1 MLNAKELLGLLV
13 ESLRQAGC
21 GVYVYDEAKP
31 FGIRVSR
38 PSGEISD
45 IRVYIW
51 NCTHGGGRARPEN
64 EYRIQFTG
72 VVPAQHQD
80 ATTLLLGW
88 HEIGV
93 FAAWDIRK
101 HENQDSGS
109 PSAQIREDVL
119 QNAYRN
125 GFAVGERG
133 NGEVVAAF
141 RPELIAEYSANIED
155 IHDGSR
161 AELEALNN
169 LPNIELSEAER
180 TYGRKKIVSE
190 IVRAY
195 RAHDFSKR
203 VLSAYSNA
211 CAACG
216 LQLRLVEAAHIVPVT
231 SDASTDSTENGI
243 ALCVLH
249 HRAYDKNIISI
260 DECYRIEVSETTL
273 RGLGEYNL
281 LGGLEQFRGNLRPLM
296 LLPADRRDYPSPSN
310 LALSRRV
317 RAWKI

>member
-1 MLNAKELLGLLV
+1 MLSAKKLLSLLV
-13 ESLRQAGC
+13 SSLSQAGC
-21 GVYVYDEAKP
+21 GVSVYDASKP
-31 FGIRVSR
+31 FGIRISR

-45 IRVYIW
+45 LRVYIW

-101 HENQDSGS
+101 HENQDSSS

-125 GFAVGERG
+125 GFAVGARG

-141 RPELIAEYSANIED
+141 RPELIAEYAENVEG
-155 IHDGSR
+155 IHDGNV

-169 LPNIELSEAER
+169 LPNIGVREAEQA
-180 TYGRKKIVSE
+180 YGRKKIVSE

-203 VLSAYSNA
+203 VLSAYSNV
-211 CAACG
+211 CAVCG

-260 DECYRIEVSETTL
+260 DEGYRIQVSETVL

-281 LGGLEQFRGNLRPLM
+281 LGGLEHFRGNLREMM
-296 LLPADRRDYPSPSN
+296 LLPADRRDYPSPGN

-317 RAWKI
+317 RAWQV

>member
-1 MLNAKELLGLLV
+1 M
-13 ESLRQAGC
+13 
-21 GVYVYDEAKP
+21 
-31 FGIRVSR
+31 
-38 PSGEISD
+38 
-45 IRVYIW
+45 
-51 NCTHGGGRARPEN
+51 
-64 EYRIQFTG
+64 
-72 VVPAQHQD
+72 
-80 ATTLLLGW
+80 
-88 HEIGV
+88 

-101 HENQDSGS
+101 HENQDSSS

-125 GFAVGERG
+125 GFAVGARG

-141 RPELIAEYSANIED
+141 RPELIAEYAENVEG
-155 IHDGSR
+155 IHDGNV

-169 LPNIELSEAER
+169 LPNIGVREAEQA
-180 TYGRKKIVSE
+180 YGRKKIVSE

-203 VLSAYSNA
+203 VLSAYSNV
-211 CAACG
+211 CAVCG

-260 DECYRIEVSETTL
+260 DEGYRIQVSETVL

-281 LGGLEQFRGNLRPLM
+281 LGGLEHFRGNLREMM
-296 LLPADRRDYPSPSN
+296 LLPADRRDYPSPGN

-317 RAWKI
+317 RAWQV

>member
-1 MLNAKELLGLLV
+1 MEVDGLG
-13 ESLRQAGC
+13 Q
-21 GVYVYDEAKP
+21 K
-31 FGIRVSR
+31 
-38 PSGEISD
+38 
-45 IRVYIW
+45 
-51 NCTHGGGRARPEN
+51 N
-64 EYRIQFTG
+64 EYRIQFTR
-72 VVPAQHQD
+72 VVPARHED

-88 HEIGV
+88 HEMGV

-119 QNAYRN
+119 RNAYRN
-125 GFAVGERG
+125 GFAVGARG

-141 RPELIAEYSANIED
+141 RPELIAEYAEHIEG
-155 IHDGSR
+155 IHDGNV

-169 LPNIELSEAER
+169 LPNIGIKEAEL
-180 TYGRKKIVSE
+180 TYGRKKIVTE

-203 VLSAYSNA
+203 VLSAYGNV
-211 CAACG
+211 CAVCG

-231 SDASTDSTENGI
+231 FDESTDSTENGI

-260 DECYRIEVSETTL
+260 NEGYGIEVSEAVL
-273 RGLGEYNL
+273 RGLGEHNL
-281 LGGLEQFRGNLRPLM
+281 LGGLEHFRGNLREIM

-317 RAWKI
+317 RDWRA